1 MPSFPYDLLWSS
13 QWENIPKLKTLDS
26 TTLTESLEIL
36 SYAENKVLQM
46 WVSVRTGDLG
56 KIEKKYGEGIEAI
69 SSPSPS
75 EPEEVNQKAQ

>member
-13 QWENIPKLKTLDS
+13 QWENTPKLKTLDS

-46 WVSVRTGDLG
+46 WVSVRTGNLG
-56 KIEKKYGEGIEAI
+56 EIEKK
-69 SSPSPS
+69 
-75 EPEEVNQKAQ
+75 